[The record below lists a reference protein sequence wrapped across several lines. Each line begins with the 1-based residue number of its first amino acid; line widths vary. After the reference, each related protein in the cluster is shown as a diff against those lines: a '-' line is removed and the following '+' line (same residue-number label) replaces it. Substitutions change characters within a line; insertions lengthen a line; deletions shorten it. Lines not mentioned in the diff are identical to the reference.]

1 MARGDF
7 ELDTTIRK
15 GFHEDR
21 LGAFSREPT
30 WSDRLL
36 EWTIPALWLAV
47 AAVIA
52 AVFIWL

>member
-15 GFHEDR
+15 AFRQER
-21 LGAFSREPT
+21 LAAFSREPT

-36 EWTIPALWLAV
+36 EWTIPALWLVV